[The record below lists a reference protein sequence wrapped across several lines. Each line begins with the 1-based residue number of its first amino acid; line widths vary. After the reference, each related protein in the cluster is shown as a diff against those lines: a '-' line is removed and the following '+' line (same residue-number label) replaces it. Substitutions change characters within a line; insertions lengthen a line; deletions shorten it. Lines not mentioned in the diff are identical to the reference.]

1 MLVFSFLKIYNFYK
15 ECDIYERTTKQFKIC
30 LEICKKSKK
39 YLFLYLIINIFLIA
53 ISILIPILSAKIIV
67 ELTNN
72 KFHELILIATT
83 IFMVENIRSTAH
95 YFQSKFAQII
105 YRETFIKVQ
114 TELGKNI
121 LELENSVIDKNS
133 SGVFIQRLTNDSSRL
148 ADIFVV
154 LNLYLT
160 KIITDIGIFITIF
173 IINKLCFI
181 VILFF
186 VIVRYLIDY
195 KRIDEYTKNDKTFRK
210 KQENI
215 SGLIGEMVRGIRD
228 IKMLNSEKSFIS
240 NLETKIIDLNNT
252 RYDMQDVN
260 RKYIFIR
267 GFVRD
272 LSDLSLILLLVLL
285 IKKDVLSVSYALII
299 YNYQGRIPNIV
310 DNIAILLEKIKDF
323 NLSSNRIFSI
333 MNNEKFKKE
342 KFGKT
347 HINNFKGNIEFR
359 NVSFS
364 YDDNPVLE
372 DINFK
377 INAKEDIAI
386 VGKSGAGKT
395 TIFNLINK
403 MYVVDKGKILIDNKD
418 INALDKDSIR
428 SNITIINQSP
438 YIFNLSIKDNLK
450 LIKEDLTEEEMIN
463 ACKLACLD
471 NFINSLPQKYDT
483 IIGEGGINLSGGQK
497 QRLAIARAFI
507 QNSEIILFDEATSAL
522 DNETQNQIVN
532 AINNMKN
539 KFTTI
544 IIAHRLST
552 IINCKKIMV
561 LNNGIIEDIGTHE
574 YLIKNNKTY
583 KNLYKT
589 EFNKESS
596 KEK

>member
-1 MLVFSFLKIYNFYK
+1 
-15 ECDIYERTTKQFKIC
+15 
-30 LEICKKSKK
+30 
-39 YLFLYLIINIFLIA
+39 
-53 ISILIPILSAKIIV
+53 
-67 ELTNN
+67 
-72 KFHELILIATT
+72 
-83 IFMVENIRSTAH
+83 
-95 YFQSKFAQII
+95 
-105 YRETFIKVQ
+105 
-114 TELGKNI
+114 
-121 LELENSVIDKNS
+121 
-133 SGVFIQRLTNDSSRL
+133 
-148 ADIFVV
+148 
-154 LNLYLT
+154 
-160 KIITDIGIFITIF
+160 
-173 IINKLCFI
+173 
-181 VILFF
+181 
-186 VIVRYLIDY
+186 
-195 KRIDEYTKNDKTFRK
+195 
-210 KQENI
+210 
-215 SGLIGEMVRGIRD
+215 MVRGIRD
-228 IKMLNSEKSFIS
+228 IKMLNSEKSFIF

-260 RKYIFIR
+260 RKYVFIR

-272 LSDLSLILLLVLL
+272 LSDLTLILLLVLL
-285 IKKDVLSVSYALII
+285 IKKDILSISYALII
-299 YNYQGRIPNIV
+299 HNYQGRVPNIV

-323 NLSSNRIFSI
+323 NLSCNRIFSI
-333 MNNEKFKKE
+333 MNDEKFKKE

-347 HINNFKGNIEFR
+347 HINNFKGNIEFK

-364 YDDNPVLE
+364 YDDNPVLK

-403 MYVVDKGKILIDNKD
+403 MYEVNKGKILIDNKD

-596 KEK
+596 KKTR

>member
-1 MLVFSFLKIYNFYK
+1 MKELINNLKYAWKYVKN
-15 ECDIYERTTKQFKIC
+15 Q
-30 LEICKKSKK
+30 KK
-39 YLFLYLIINIFLIA
+39 YLFLYLIVNIFLIA
-53 ISILIPILSAKIIV
+53 ISIIIPILSAKIIV

-72 KFHELILIATT
+72 KFYELILIAIT
-83 IFMVENIRSTAH
+83 IFMVENIRSIAH

-195 KRIDEYTKNDKTFRK
+195 KRVDEYTKNDKIFRK

-272 LSDLSLILLLVLL
+272 LSDLSLILLLVFL
-285 IKKDVLSVSYALII
+285 INKDILSISYALII
-299 YNYQGRIPNIV
+299 HNYQGRIPNIV

-333 MNNEKFKKE
+333 MNDEKFKKE

-364 YDDNPVLE
+364 YDDNTVLK

-403 MYVVDKGKILIDNKD
+403 MYVVDKGKILIDNQD
-418 INALDKDSIR
+418 INELDKDSIR

-450 LIKEDLTEEEMIN
+450 LIKEDITEDEMIN

-596 KEK
+596 KENR

>member
-1 MLVFSFLKIYNFYK
+1 MKELINNLKYAWKYVKN
-15 ECDIYERTTKQFKIC
+15 Q
-30 LEICKKSKK
+30 KK

-53 ISILIPILSAKIIV
+53 ISIIIPILSAKIIV

-72 KFHELILIATT
+72 KFYELILIAIT
-83 IFMVENIRSTAH
+83 IFMVENIRSIAH

-195 KRIDEYTKNDKTFRK
+195 KRVDEYTKNDKTFRK

-272 LSDLSLILLLVLL
+272 LSDLSLILLLVFL
-285 IKKDVLSVSYALII
+285 INKDILSISYALII
-299 YNYQGRIPNIV
+299 HNYQGRIPNIV

-323 NLSSNRIFSI
+323 NLSCNRIFSI
-333 MNNEKFKKE
+333 MNDEKFKKE

-364 YDDNPVLE
+364 YDDNTVLK

-418 INALDKDSIR
+418 INELDKDSIR

-450 LIKEDLTEEEMIN
+450 LIKEDLTEDEMIN

-589 EFNKESS
+589 EFKKESS
-596 KEK
+596 NKNR

>member
-1 MLVFSFLKIYNFYK
+1 MKLK
-15 ECDIYERTTKQFKIC
+15 
-30 LEICKKSKK
+30 
-39 YLFLYLIINIFLIA
+39 
-53 ISILIPILSAKIIV
+53 
-67 ELTNN
+67 
-72 KFHELILIATT
+72 
-83 IFMVENIRSTAH
+83 
-95 YFQSKFAQII
+95 
-105 YRETFIKVQ
+105 
-114 TELGKNI
+114 
-121 LELENSVIDKNS
+121 
-133 SGVFIQRLTNDSSRL
+133 
-148 ADIFVV
+148 
-154 LNLYLT
+154 
-160 KIITDIGIFITIF
+160 
-173 IINKLCFI
+173 KL
-181 VILFF
+181 
-186 VIVRYLIDY
+186 D
-195 KRIDEYTKNDKTFRK
+195 
-210 KQENI
+210 
-215 SGLIGEMVRGIRD
+215 
-228 IKMLNSEKSFIS
+228 
-240 NLETKIIDLNNT
+240 
-252 RYDMQDVN
+252 
-260 RKYIFIR
+260 
-267 GFVRD
+267 
-272 LSDLSLILLLVLL
+272 LLL
-285 IKKDVLSVSYALII
+285 
-299 YNYQGRIPNIV
+299 
-310 DNIAILLEKIKDF
+310 
-323 NLSSNRIFSI
+323 
-333 MNNEKFKKE
+333 FK
-342 KFGKT
+342 
-347 HINNFKGNIEFR
+347 

-364 YDDNPVLE
+364 YDENIVLK

-377 INAKEDIAI
+377 VNAKEDIAI

-403 MYVVDKGKILIDNKD
+403 MYEVNKGKILIDNKD

-583 KNLYKT
+583 QNLYKT

-596 KEK
+596 KENR

>member
-1 MLVFSFLKIYNFYK
+1 MKELINNLKYAWKYVKN
-15 ECDIYERTTKQFKIC
+15 Q
-30 LEICKKSKK
+30 KK

-53 ISILIPILSAKIIV
+53 ISIIIPILSAKIIV

-72 KFHELILIATT
+72 KFYELILIAIT
-83 IFMVENIRSTAH
+83 IFMVENIRSIAH

-105 YRETFIKVQ
+105 YRETFIRVQ

-195 KRIDEYTKNDKTFRK
+195 KRVDEYTKNDKTFRK

-272 LSDLSLILLLVLL
+272 LSDLSLILLLVFL
-285 IKKDVLSVSYALII
+285 INKDILSISYALII
-299 YNYQGRIPNIV
+299 HNYQGRIPNIV

-323 NLSSNRIFSI
+323 NLSCNRIFSI
-333 MNNEKFKKE
+333 MNDEKFKKE

-364 YDDNPVLE
+364 YDDNTVLK

-418 INALDKDSIR
+418 INELDKDSIR

-450 LIKEDLTEEEMIN
+450 LIKEDLTEDEMIN

-589 EFNKESS
+589 EFKKESS
-596 KEK
+596 NKNR